1 MNKSQKHGD
10 MINRF
15 SFENMLS
22 FKEPQAFS
30 LKASAKKERLFDDS
44 QNYVEN
50 AKDVKTLTS
59 AVLYGANASGKSN
72 LIKAFLHFRNFII
85 TGNQNLDSMEFV
97 VPNFQLD
104 SEKAKMP
111 AQFEIDCFWKGKN
124 YRYGFSVVSAG
135 IEEEWLYVKEK
146 RESEVFYRK
155 KQTFTIPAKH
165 KILHELTSKKM
176 VHSKAFLVTIGAQ
189 FNDAA
194 CAGFL
199 EWVHHFN
206 IISGIED
213 RSYKAYTVKR
223 MKESSAFSKKVVE
236 LIKFADFGIEDISIN
251 SFQGQNIKLTVGDNS
266 SVELE
271 PSTVDDLMSKR
282 FVMNSKGI
290 PELKEFHFG
299 LFESEGTQK
308 FAHIAGPILDVL
320 ENGSVLV
327 IDELDTKLHPEL
339 TERLVLLFH
348 NKEMNPNH
356 AQLIFTSH
364 NTNLLDAKI
373 FRRDQIFFVEKDA
386 FGASNLYSLAD
397 FKKDGKST
405 RNDENIEQNY
415 LKGKYG
421 ALPFLGDF
429 DNRLNR

>member
-1 MNKSQKHGD
+1 
-10 MINRF
+10 MINKF
-15 SFENMLS
+15 SFENVLS
-22 FKEPQAFS
+22 FKEPQELS
-30 LKASAKKERLFDDS
+30 MIASAKKERLFDDS

-50 AKDVKTLTS
+50 TKDIKTLST

-72 LIKAFLHFRNFII
+72 LIKALQHFRNFIV
-85 TGNQNLDSMEFV
+85 TGNKNLDSLEFAI
-97 VPNFQLD
+97 PNFQLD
-104 SEKAKMP
+104 AEKAKMP
-111 AQFEIDCFWKGKN
+111 AQFEIECFWKDKS
-124 YRYGFSVVSAG
+124 YRYGFSVLHSGV
-135 IEEEWLYVKEK
+135 EEEWLYVKEK

-155 KQTFTIPAKH
+155 NQTFTIPAKN
-165 KILHELTSKKM
+165 KILNELTSKKM

-189 FNDAA
+189 FNDAS

-199 EWVHHFN
+199 EWIYHFN
-206 IISGIED
+206 IISGIDD
-213 RSYKAYTVKR
+213 RFYKTYTVKR
-223 MKESSAFSKKVVE
+223 MKESKEFSQKVVE

-251 SFQGQNIKLTVGDNS
+251 SIPGQNNKFTVGGNS
-266 SVELE
+266 AVEVE
-271 PSTVDDLMSKR
+271 PSSMDDLISKR
-282 FVMNSKGI
+282 FVINSKGH
-290 PELKEFHFG
+290 PELKEFYFG

-308 FAHIAGPILDVL
+308 FAHIAGPILNVL
-320 ENGSVLV
+320 ETGSVLV

-348 NKEMNPNH
+348 NKEINKNH

-373 FRRDQIFFVEKDA
+373 FRRDQIFFVEKDS
-386 FGASNLYSLAD
+386 FGASHLYSLAD

-405 RNDENIEQNY
+405 RNDENIELNY

-421 ALPFLGDF
+421 SLPFLGDF

>member
-1 MNKSQKHGD
+1 
-10 MINRF
+10 MINKF
-15 SFENMLS
+15 SFENVFS
-22 FKEPQAFS
+22 FKESQELS
-30 LKASAKKERLFDDS
+30 MIASSKKERLFDDS
-44 QNYVEN
+44 QNYVDN
-50 AKDVKTLTS
+50 SKDIKTLST

-72 LIKAFLHFRNFII
+72 LVKALHQFRNLIFF
-85 TGNQNLDSMEFV
+85 GNQNLDSREFAI
-97 VPNFQLD
+97 PNFQLD
-104 SEKAKMP
+104 AEKAKLP
-111 AQFEIDCFWKGKN
+111 VQFEVECFWNEKS
-124 YRYGFSVVSAG
+124 YRYGFSLLNSG

-155 KQTFTIPAKH
+155 NQNFTIPAKN
-165 KILHELTSKKM
+165 KILNELTSKKM

-189 FNDAA
+189 FNDAS

-199 EWVHHFN
+199 DWINHFN
-206 IISGIED
+206 IISGIQD
-213 RSYKAYTVKR
+213 HAYKEYTVRR
-223 MKESSAFSKKVVE
+223 MKESREFSQKVVE
-236 LIKFADFGIEDISIN
+236 LIKFADFGIEDIAVNSIP
-251 SFQGQNIKLTVGDNS
+251 GKNIKFNVGENS
-266 SVELE
+266 PIEVE
-271 PSTVDDLMSKR
+271 SGIIDDLMSKR
-282 FVMNSKGI
+282 FVINGGGE

-299 LFESEGTQK
+299 LFESDGTQK

-320 ENGSVLV
+320 EKGSVLV

-339 TERLVLLFH
+339 TERLVLMFH
-348 NKEMNPNH
+348 NKEINKNH

-373 FRRDQIFFVEKDA
+373 FRRDQIFFVEKDS
-386 FGASNLYSLAD
+386 FGASHLYSLAD

-405 RNDENIEQNY
+405 RNDENIELNY

>member
-1 MNKSQKHGD
+1 

-15 SFENMLS
+15 SFENVLS
-22 FKEPQAFS
+22 FKAPQTFS
-30 LKASAKKERLFDDS
+30 LIASVKKERLFDDS
-44 QNYVEN
+44 QNYAEN
-50 AKDVKTLTS
+50 LKDSKTLSS

-72 LIKAFLHFRNFII
+72 LIKALLHFRNFIVS
-85 TGNQNLDSMEFV
+85 GNQNLDSLDFN

-104 SEKAKMP
+104 AEKAKLP
-111 AQFEIDCFWKGKN
+111 AQFEIECFWKEKI
-124 YRYGFSVVSAG
+124 YRYGFSVLNSG

-155 KQTFTIPAKH
+155 KQEFTILGKN

-189 FNDAA
+189 FNDAS

-199 EWVHHFN
+199 DWIHHLN
-206 IISGIED
+206 IISGIDD
-213 RSYKAYTVKR
+213 RLYKDYTVRR
-223 MKESSAFSKKVVE
+223 MKESWEFSQKVVE
-236 LIKFADFGIEDISIN
+236 LIKFADFGIEDITIN
-251 SFQGQNIKLTVGDNS
+251 SSPGQNIKLTVGVNS
-266 SVELE
+266 AVEFE
-271 PSTVDDLMSKR
+271 PGAIDDLMSKR
-282 FVMNSKGI
+282 FVLNSKGL

-299 LFESEGTQK
+299 QFESEGTQK

-320 ENGSVLV
+320 EKGSVLV

-348 NKEMNPNH
+348 NKEINKHN

-373 FRRDQIFFVEKDA
+373 FRRDQIFFVEKDS
-386 FGASNLYSLAD
+386 FGASYVYSLAD
-397 FKKDGKST
+397 FKKNGRST
-405 RNDENIEQNY
+405 RNDENIELNY

>member
-1 MNKSQKHGD
+1 

-15 SFENMLS
+15 SFENVLS
-22 FKEPQAFS
+22 FKDAQVFS
-30 LKASAKKERLFDDS
+30 MIASAKKERLFDDS

-50 AKDVKTLTS
+50 LKDMKTLSS

-72 LIKAFLHFRNFII
+72 LIKALFHFRNYIM
-85 TGNQNLDSMEFV
+85 TGNQNLDSLEFAI
-97 VPNFQLD
+97 PNFQLNV
-104 SEKAKMP
+104 ENTRKP
-111 AQFEIDCFWKGKN
+111 AQFEIECFWKGKC
-124 YRYGFSVVSAG
+124 YRYGFSVLFSG

-146 RESEVFYRK
+146 RESEIFYRK
-155 KQTFTIPAKH
+155 KQAFTIPAKN
-165 KILHELTSKKM
+165 KILNELTTKKM

-189 FNDAA
+189 FNDVS

-199 EWVHHFN
+199 DWIYHFN
-206 IISGIED
+206 IISGIDD
-213 RSYKAYTVKR
+213 RIYKDYTVKR
-223 MKESSAFSKKVVE
+223 MKDSREFSQKVVE

-251 SFQGQNIKLTVGDNS
+251 SMPGQNIKFTVGAKS
-266 SVELE
+266 GVEVE
-271 PSTVDDLMSKR
+271 PGTIDDLMSKR
-282 FVMNSKGI
+282 FVMNSKGQ

-299 LFESEGTQK
+299 QFESEGTQK
-308 FAHIAGPILDVL
+308 FAHIAGPVLDVL
-320 ENGSVLV
+320 EKGSVLV

-339 TERLVLLFH
+339 TERLVLMFH
-348 NKEMNPNH
+348 NKEINKHN

-373 FRRDQIFFVEKDA
+373 FRRDQIFFVEKDS
-386 FGASNLYSLAD
+386 FGASHLYSLAN

-405 RNDENIEQNY
+405 RNDENIELNY

-429 DNRLNR
+429 DNSLNR

>member
-1 MNKSQKHGD
+1 MIISQKRRF
-10 MINRF
+10 MISRF
-15 SFENMLS
+15 SFENVLS
-22 FKEPQAFS
+22 FKDAQVFS
-30 LKASAKKERLFDDS
+30 MFASAKKERLFDDS
-44 QNYVEN
+44 QNYVEHL
-50 AKDVKTLTS
+50 KDVKTLLS

-72 LIKAFLHFRNFII
+72 LIKALLHFRNFIV
-85 TGNQNLDSMEFV
+85 TGNQNLDNLDFA

-104 SEKAKMP
+104 AEKAKMP
-111 AQFEIDCFWKGKN
+111 AQFEIECFWKEKG
-124 YRYGFSVVSAG
+124 YRYGFSVLNAG

-155 KQTFTIPAKH
+155 KQDFTIHAKN
-165 KILHELTSKKM
+165 KILNELTSKKM

-189 FNDAA
+189 FNDTS

-199 EWVHHFN
+199 EWMHHFN

-213 RSYKAYTVKR
+213 RLYKDYTVRR
-223 MKESSAFSKKVVE
+223 MKESREFSQKIIE
-236 LIKFADFGIEDISIN
+236 LIKFADFGIEDIAIHSIP
-251 SFQGQNIKLTVGDNS
+251 GQNIKFTVGTNAA
-266 SVELE
+266 VEVE
-271 PSTVDDLMSKR
+271 PGTIDDLTSKR
-282 FVMNSKGI
+282 FVVNSKGL
-290 PELKEFHFG
+290 PELKDFQFG
-299 LFESEGTQK
+299 QFESEGTQK

-320 ENGSVLV
+320 EKGSVLV

-339 TERLVLLFH
+339 TERLVLMFH
-348 NKEMNPNH
+348 NKEINKYN

-373 FRRDQIFFVEKDA
+373 CRRDQIFFVEKDA
-386 FGASNLYSLAD
+386 FGASNIYSLAN

-405 RNDENIEQNY
+405 RNDENIETNY

>member
-1 MNKSQKHGD
+1 

-15 SFENMLS
+15 SFGNVLS

-30 LKASAKKERLFDDS
+30 MIASAKKERLFDDS
-44 QNYVEN
+44 QNYVEVV
-50 AKDVKTLTS
+50 KDLKTLTS

-72 LIKAFLHFRNFII
+72 LIKALQHFRHFIV
-85 TGNQNLDSMEFV
+85 TGNQNLDSLEFAI
-97 VPNFQLD
+97 PNFQLD
-104 SEKAKMP
+104 AEKSKMP
-111 AQFEIDCFWKGKN
+111 AQFEIECIWKERS
-124 YRYGFSVVSAG
+124 YRYGFSVFNTG

-146 RESEVFYRK
+146 REVEVFYRN
-155 KQTFTIPAKH
+155 KQSFTIPLKN
-165 KILHELTSKKM
+165 KILNELTSKKM

-189 FNDAA
+189 FNDAS

-199 EWVHHFN
+199 EWVQHFN
-206 IISGIED
+206 IFSEIDD
-213 RSYKAYTVKR
+213 RFYKAYTVKR
-223 MKESSAFSKKVVE
+223 MKESKAFSQKVLE
-236 LIKFADFGIEDISIN
+236 LIKFADFGIEDIAISTIP
-251 SFQGQNIKLTVGDNS
+251 GQNIKFTVGENS
-266 SVELE
+266 ALEVE
-271 PSTVDDLMSKR
+271 PSTMDDLMSKR
-282 FVMNSKGI
+282 FVMNAKGI

-299 LFESEGTQK
+299 LFESDGTQK

-320 ENGSVLV
+320 EKGSVLV

-348 NKEMNPNH
+348 NKEINKNH

-386 FGASNLYSLAD
+386 FGASKLYSLAD

-405 RNDENIEQNY
+405 RNDENIELNY

>member
-1 MNKSQKHGD
+1 
-10 MINRF
+10 MINKF
-15 SFENMLS
+15 SFENVFS
-22 FKEPQAFS
+22 FKEAQTLS
-30 LKASAKKERLFDDS
+30 LIASAKKERLFDDS
-44 QNYVEN
+44 QNYVEEM
-50 AKDVKTLTS
+50 KDLKTLST

-72 LIKAFLHFRNFII
+72 LIKALLQFRNFIFF
-85 TGNQNLDSMEFV
+85 GNQNLDSREFAI
-97 VPNFQLD
+97 PNFQLD
-104 SEKAKMP
+104 AEKAKLP
-111 AQFEIDCFWKGKN
+111 AQFEVECYWKGKS
-124 YRYGFSVVSAG
+124 YRYGFSLFNSG

-146 RESEVFYRK
+146 RESEVFYRQ
-155 KQTFTIPAKH
+155 KQNFTIQAKN

-189 FNDAA
+189 FNDAS

-199 EWVHHFN
+199 DWINHFN

-213 RSYKAYTVKR
+213 HAYKEYTVRR
-223 MKESSAFSKKVVE
+223 MKESREFSQKVVE

-251 SFQGQNIKLTVGDNS
+251 SIPGQNIKFTVGDNS
-266 SVELE
+266 AVEVE
-271 PSTVDDLMSKR
+271 PGTMDDLMSKR
-282 FVMNSKGI
+282 FVINSNGL

-299 LFESEGTQK
+299 VFESAGTQK

-320 ENGSVLV
+320 EKGSVLV

-348 NKEMNPNH
+348 NKEINKNH

-373 FRRDQIFFVEKDA
+373 LRRDQIFFVEKDS

-405 RNDENIEQNY
+405 RNDENIELNY

>member
-1 MNKSQKHGD
+1 

-15 SFENMLS
+15 SFENVLS
-22 FKEPQAFS
+22 FKEPQELS
-30 LKASAKKERLFDDS
+30 MIASAKKERLFDDS
-44 QNYVEN
+44 QNYVET
-50 AKDVKTLTS
+50 AKDSETLSS

-72 LIKAFLHFRNFII
+72 LVKALHQFRNLIFF
-85 TGNQNLDSMEFV
+85 GNQNLDSREFSI
-97 VPNFQLD
+97 PNFQLD
-104 SEKAKMP
+104 AEKAKLP
-111 AQFEIDCFWKGKN
+111 VQFEVECYWKEKS
-124 YRYGFSVVSAG
+124 YRYGFSLLNSG
-135 IEEEWLYVKEK
+135 LEEEWLYVKEK
-146 RESEVFYRK
+146 RETEVFYRK
-155 KQTFTIPAKH
+155 RQEFTIPTKN

-189 FNDAA
+189 FNDAS

-199 EWVHHFN
+199 DWISHFN
-206 IISGIED
+206 IISGLED
-213 RSYKAYTVKR
+213 HAYKDYTVRR
-223 MKESSAFSKKVVE
+223 MKESRAFSQKVVE

-251 SFQGQNIKLTVGDNS
+251 SIPGQNIKFTVGDNS
-266 SVELE
+266 AVEVE
-271 PSTVDDLMSKR
+271 PGTVDDLMSKR
-282 FVMNSKGI
+282 FVMNSNGL

-299 LFESEGTQK
+299 VFESAGTQK

-320 ENGSVLV
+320 EKGSVLV

-339 TERLVLLFH
+339 TERLVLMFH
-348 NKEMNPNH
+348 NKEINKNH

-373 FRRDQIFFVEKDA
+373 FRRDQIFFVEKDS
-386 FGASNLYSLAD
+386 FGASHLYSLAD

-405 RNDENIEQNY
+405 RNDENIELNY

>member
-1 MNKSQKHGD
+1 
-10 MINRF
+10 MISRF
-15 SFENMLS
+15 SFENVLS
-22 FKEPQAFS
+22 FKEPQVLS
-30 LKASAKKERLFDDS
+30 MIASAKKERLFDDS
-44 QNYVEN
+44 HNYVEN
-50 AKDVKTLTS
+50 TKDIKTLST

-72 LIKAFLHFRNFII
+72 LIKALQHFRNFIV
-85 TGNQNLDSMEFV
+85 TGNQNLDSLEFA

-104 SEKAKMP
+104 VEKAKMP
-111 AQFEIDCFWKGKN
+111 AQFEIECFWKEKS
-124 YRYGFSVVSAG
+124 YRYGFSVLNSGV
-135 IEEEWLYVKEK
+135 EEEWLYVKEK

-155 KQTFTIPAKH
+155 KQNFTILSKN
-165 KILHELTSKKM
+165 KILNELTSKKM

-189 FNDAA
+189 FNDAS
-194 CAGFL
+194 CAGFID
-199 EWVHHFN
+199 WIHHFN
-206 IISGIED
+206 IISGIND
-213 RSYKAYTVKR
+213 HSYKAYTVKR
-223 MKESSAFSKKVVE
+223 MKESRTFSQKVIE

-251 SFQGQNIKLTVGDNS
+251 SIPGQNIKFTVGENS
-266 SVELE
+266 GVEVE
-271 PSTVDDLMSKR
+271 PSTIDDLMSKR
-282 FVMNSKGI
+282 FVINSKGL

-320 ENGSVLV
+320 EKGSVLV

-348 NKEMNPNH
+348 NNEINMNH

-373 FRRDQIFFVEKDA
+373 FRRDQIFFVEKDS

-405 RNDENIEQNY
+405 RNDENIELNY

>member
-1 MNKSQKHGD
+1 
-10 MINRF
+10 MINKF
-15 SFENMLS
+15 SFDNVLS
-22 FKEPQAFS
+22 FKEPQELS
-30 LKASAKKERLFDDS
+30 MIASAKKERLFDDS

-50 AKDVKTLTS
+50 TKDIKTLST

-72 LIKAFLHFRNFII
+72 LIKALQHFRNFIV
-85 TGNQNLDSMEFV
+85 TGNKNLDRLEFAI
-97 VPNFQLD
+97 PNFQLD
-104 SEKAKMP
+104 AEKAKMP
-111 AQFEIDCFWKGKN
+111 AQFEIECFWKDKS
-124 YRYGFSVVSAG
+124 YRYGFSVLHSGV
-135 IEEEWLYVKEK
+135 EEEWLYVKEK

-155 KQTFTIPAKH
+155 KQNFTIPAKN
-165 KILHELTSKKM
+165 KILNELTSKKM

-189 FNDAA
+189 FNDAS

-199 EWVHHFN
+199 EWIYHFN
-206 IISGIED
+206 IISGIDD
-213 RSYKAYTVKR
+213 RFYKAYTVKR
-223 MKESSAFSKKVVE
+223 MKESKEFSQKVVE

-251 SFQGQNIKLTVGDNS
+251 SIPGQNIKFTVGGNS
-266 SVELE
+266 AVEVE
-271 PSTVDDLMSKR
+271 PSSMDDLMSKR
-282 FVMNSKGI
+282 FVINSKGH

-308 FAHIAGPILDVL
+308 FAHIAGPILNVL
-320 ENGSVLV
+320 ETGSVLV

-348 NKEMNPNH
+348 NKEINKNH

-373 FRRDQIFFVEKDA
+373 FRRDQIFFVEKDS
-386 FGASNLYSLAD
+386 FGASHLYSLAD

-405 RNDENIEQNY
+405 RNDENIELNY
-415 LKGKYG
+415 LKGKYS

>member
-1 MNKSQKHGD
+1 
-10 MINRF
+10 MINKF
-15 SFENMLS
+15 SFENVFS
-22 FKEPQAFS
+22 FKEAQTLS
-30 LKASAKKERLFDDS
+30 LIASAKKERLFDDS
-44 QNYVEN
+44 QNYVEEM
-50 AKDVKTLTS
+50 KDLKTLST

-72 LIKAFLHFRNFII
+72 LIKALLQFRNFIFF
-85 TGNQNLDSMEFV
+85 GNQNLDSREFAI
-97 VPNFQLD
+97 PNFQLD
-104 SEKAKMP
+104 AEKAKLP
-111 AQFEIDCFWKGKN
+111 VQFEVECYWKGKS
-124 YRYGFSVVSAG
+124 YRYGFSLFNSG

-146 RESEVFYRK
+146 RESEVFYRQ
-155 KQTFTIPAKH
+155 KQNFTIQAKN

-176 VHSKAFLVTIGAQ
+176 VHSKAFLDTIGAL
-189 FNDAA
+189 FNDAS

-199 EWVHHFN
+199 DWINHFN

-213 RSYKAYTVKR
+213 HAYKEYTVRR
-223 MKESSAFSKKVVE
+223 MKESREFSQKVVE

-251 SFQGQNIKLTVGDNS
+251 SIPGQNIKFTVGDNS
-266 SVELE
+266 AVEVE
-271 PSTVDDLMSKR
+271 PGTVDDLMSKR
-282 FVMNSKGI
+282 FVMNSNGL

-299 LFESEGTQK
+299 VFESAGTQK

-320 ENGSVLV
+320 EKGSVLV

-348 NKEMNPNH
+348 NKEINKNH

-373 FRRDQIFFVEKDA
+373 LRRDQIFLVEKDS

-397 FKKDGKST
+397 FKKDGKAT
-405 RNDENIEQNY
+405 RNDENIELNY

>member
-1 MNKSQKHGD
+1 
-10 MINRF
+10 MINKF
-15 SFENMLS
+15 SFENVLS
-22 FKEPQAFS
+22 FKEPQELS
-30 LKASAKKERLFDDS
+30 MIASSKKERLFDDS
-44 QNYVEN
+44 QNHVEF
-50 AKDVKTLTS
+50 AKDIKTLST

-72 LIKAFLHFRNFII
+72 LVKALHQFRNLIFF
-85 TGNQNLDSMEFV
+85 GNQNLDSREFII
-97 VPNFQLD
+97 PNFQLD

-111 AQFEIDCFWKGKN
+111 AQFEIECYWKGKS
-124 YRYGFSVVSAG
+124 YRYGFSLLNSG

-146 RESEVFYRK
+146 RESEVFYRQ
-155 KQTFTIPAKH
+155 KQNFTIQAKN

-189 FNDAA
+189 FNDAS

-199 EWVHHFN
+199 DWINHFN

-213 RSYKAYTVKR
+213 HAYKEYTVRR
-223 MKESSAFSKKVVE
+223 MKESKVFSQKVVE
-236 LIKFADFGIEDISIN
+236 LIKFADFGIEDIAVNSIP
-251 SFQGQNIKLTVGDNS
+251 GQNIKFTMGENS
-266 SVELE
+266 AVEVE
-271 PSTVDDLMSKR
+271 PGTMDDLMSKR
-282 FVMNSKGI
+282 FVINANGV
-290 PELKEFHFG
+290 PELKEFYFG
-299 LFESEGTQK
+299 LFESDGTQK

-320 ENGSVLV
+320 EKGSVLV

-339 TERLVLLFH
+339 TERLVMMFH
-348 NKEMNPNH
+348 NKEINKNH

-386 FGASNLYSLAD
+386 FGASNMYSLAD

-405 RNDENIEQNY
+405 RNDENIELNY

>member
-1 MNKSQKHGD
+1 
-10 MINRF
+10 MINKF
-15 SFENMLS
+15 SFENVLS
-22 FKEPQAFS
+22 FKEPQVLS
-30 LKASAKKERLFDDS
+30 MIASSKKERLFDDS
-44 QNYVEN
+44 QNHVEI
-50 AKDVKTLTS
+50 AKDIKTLST

-72 LIKAFLHFRNFII
+72 LVKALHQFRNLIFF
-85 TGNQNLDSMEFV
+85 GNQNLDSREFT

-111 AQFEIDCFWKGKN
+111 VQFEIECYWKGTS
-124 YRYGFSVVSAG
+124 YRYGFSLLNSG

-146 RESEVFYRK
+146 RTSEVFYRQ
-155 KQTFTIPAKH
+155 KQDFTIQAKN

-189 FNDAA
+189 FNDAS

-199 EWVHHFN
+199 DWINHFN

-213 RSYKAYTVKR
+213 HAYKEYTVRR
-223 MKESSAFSKKVVE
+223 MKESKAFSQKVVE
-236 LIKFADFGIEDISIN
+236 LIKFADFGIEDIAVNSIP
-251 SFQGQNIKLTVGDNS
+251 GQNIKFTMGENS
-266 SVELE
+266 GVEVE
-271 PSTVDDLMSKR
+271 PGTIDDLMSKR
-282 FVMNSKGI
+282 FVINAKGE
-290 PELKEFHFG
+290 PELKEFYFG
-299 LFESEGTQK
+299 LFESDGTQK

-320 ENGSVLV
+320 EKGSVLV

-339 TERLVLLFH
+339 TERLVMMFH
-348 NKEMNPNH
+348 NKEINKNH

-386 FGASNLYSLAD
+386 FGASNMYSLAD

-405 RNDENIEQNY
+405 RNDENIELNY